1 MRYVLKRGEGACSWV
16 YLSMTRAASAERE
29 RLMAWKLR
37 NVRNTEQ
44 LLLESWCAFK
54 DELYSAGLDVF

>member
-1 MRYVLKRGEGACSWV
+1 MRYVLESGERDCSWM

-37 NVRNTEQ
+37 NIRNIEQ
-44 LLLESWCAFK
+44 PPSELWCAFK
-54 DELYSAGLDVF
+54 EEL